1 MAQVQEAFVT
11 RLDQPIK
18 LAAFEGPLDLLLFL
32 IRKNEIDIYDIPIGE
47 ITRQYLEV
55 LYAAEKLRLEVA
67 GDFFVMAATLMQIK
81 SRMLLPVDQQ
91 RPEEH
96 EEDGPDPRWE
106 LVQQLL
112 EYERFKKAAEDLQAL
127 MEQQQDRLPRLY
139 KEPEDE
145 PRKRPIKP
153 VDKMDVWA
161 AFNQVLRRLSE
172 RMVVGRIED
181 EMVTVSERMEHIL
194 ELLKNRRSFTFLEI
208 LKDEN
213 LTLGLVVAT
222 FLAILELTRTGK
234 LMLLQSH
241 TFGDI
246 DCIAGDDSRAA
257 DQGGAEDDA
266 DLSY

>member
-1 MAQVQEAFVT
+1 

-18 LAAFEGPLDLLLFL
+18 LAAFEGPLDLLLYL

-47 ITRQYLEV
+47 ITRQYLEI

-91 RPEEH
+91 RPEES

-112 EYERFKKAAEDLQAL
+112 EYERFKKAAEELQSL

-139 KEPEDE
+139 KEPCEE
-145 PRKRPIKP
+145 PQKRPIKP
-153 VDKMDVWA
+153 IDKMDIWT

-172 RMVVGRIED
+172 RMVVGSIED
-181 EMVTVSERMEHIL
+181 ESVTVSDRMERIL
-194 ELLKNRRSFTFLEI
+194 EILKTRRSFTFLEI
-208 LKDEN
+208 LQDEKITFN
-213 LTLGLVVAT
+213 LVVAT
-222 FLAILELTRTGK
+222 FLAMLELTRTGK
-234 LMLLQSH
+234 LMLLQSQS
-241 TFGDI
+241 FGDI
-246 DCIAGDDSRAA
+246 DCIARDDISPTE
-257 DQGGAEDDA
+257 GEDDDRTEEDDDA
-266 DLSY
+266 GSEY